1 MITKEQNINEPIIE
15 DMKTRGMPFM
25 TRLNKNS
32 SLSFGTNDDL
42 KILMI
47 CTIEARTETLNE
59 QLEWIDEIKK
69 VIEAQ
74 ADLDCDF

>member
-1 MITKEQNINEPIIE
+1 MITKKQKTYEPIIE

-25 TRLNKNS
+25 TRLDKER

-47 CTIEARTETLNE
+47 CTINARTETLNE
-59 QLEWIDEIKK
+59 QLEWIDEMKQ